1 MKNKIFRTMSLVIAV
16 LLLLGLGI
24 TGHEAHAQEP
34 DLYIVDT
41 TEDLRDRV
49 QNGVCSANIPSD
61 GPCSLRAAIYEAAR
75 YTGGKITIEVPPGV
89 YKLTLTEPSSEG
101 EPEDHYGNLDF
112 PDIAVGSTDITI
124 IGTGDWDNPSVI
136 DANFID
142 RVMQIG
148 ERQKIRLEN
157 LVLKNGLAMSDD
169 DRRGGG
175 LNILNATVTLLHVR
189 LTNNESPETSTSTS
203 PSNGGGIF
211 SWNSQLS
218 LLYCELD
225 HNKALEGSAYI
236 GGFDRGITSIWAS
249 TIHHNTVNLESG
261 SHIIPGTDMLI
272 INSTISD
279 NQGGRYNIETR
290 KDYSLIIKNSTI
302 ISRGELGIVD
312 NKSDKLTLRF
322 NILQVIPT
330 LGVVSG
336 KVCDMP
342 EGYEPSYGGNFFS
355 DYSCNPKVDEDK
367 DIVIQYS
374 DMLLG
379 PLANYG
385 GWTPT
390 VPLLSRQGQK
400 SPAVNFGSGRC
411 PGLTSDSYLE
421 KDQRDKDRDPWCDSG
436 SFELQFGEIPTV
448 VYLPL
453 IIK

>member
-1 MKNKIFRTMSLVIAV
+1 
-16 LLLLGLGI
+16 
-24 TGHEAHAQEP
+24 
-34 DLYIVDT
+34 
-41 TEDLRDRV
+41 
-49 QNGVCSANIPSD
+49 
-61 GPCSLRAAIYEAAR
+61 
-75 YTGGKITIEVPPGV
+75 
-89 YKLTLTEPSSEG
+89 
-101 EPEDHYGNLDF
+101 
-112 PDIAVGSTDITI
+112 
-124 IGTGDWDNPSVI
+124 
-136 DANFID
+136 
-142 RVMQIG
+142 
-148 ERQKIRLEN
+148 
-157 LVLKNGLAMSDD
+157 
-169 DRRGGG
+169 
-175 LNILNATVTLLHVR
+175 
-189 LTNNESPETSTSTS
+189 
-203 PSNGGGIF
+203 
-211 SWNSQLS
+211 
-218 LLYCELD
+218 LD

-453 IIK
+453 ITK

>member
-1 MKNKIFRTMSLVIAV
+1 MQRKIFKTFSLATAI

-24 TGHEAHAQEP
+24 TGREAHAEEP
-34 DLYIVDT
+34 MLHIVNT
-41 TEDLRDRV
+41 TEDLRDFA
-49 QNGVCSANIPSD
+49 QNGVCSAGEASY

-75 YTGGKITIEVPPGV
+75 RTSGKVTIEVPPGV
-89 YKLTLTEPSSEG
+89 YKLTLTGPDDE
-101 EPEDHYGNLDF
+101 EDHYGDLDF
-112 PDIAVGSTDITI
+112 PDLDDGEATDITI
-124 IGTGDWDNPSVI
+124 IGTGEWDNPSVI

-302 ISRGELGIVD
+302 ISRGKLGIVGIVD
-312 NKSDKLTLRF
+312 NNYSGNLALRF

-330 LGVVSG
+330 PGVGSG
-336 KVCDMP
+336 GEVCYLS
-342 EGYEPSYGGNFFS
+342 EGNEPSHGGNFFS
-355 DYSCNPKVDEDK
+355 DDSCGPTTADAVIPYSGM
-367 DIVIQYS
+367 S
-374 DMLLG
+374 LG

-390 VPLLSRQGQK
+390 ISLRPA
-400 SPAVNFGSGRC
+400 SPAVDFGSGKC
-411 PGLTSDSYLE
+411 PGLVYGQTLAE
-421 KDQRDKDRDPWCDSG
+421 DQRDKDRDSRCDSG
-436 SFELQFGEIPTV
+436 SFELQPGENPTV

>member
-157 LVLKNGLAMSDD
+157 LVLKNGLPMIDD

-175 LNILNATVTLLHVR
+175 LKILNATVTLLHVR

-279 NQGGRYNIETR
+279 NQGGRSNIETR
-290 KDYSLIIKNSTI
+290 EGKSLTIQNSTI
-302 ISRGELGIVD
+302 ISRGELGIV
-312 NKSDKLTLRF
+312 NNQSGNLALLF

-330 LGVVSG
+330 PGVGSG
-336 KVCDMP
+336 GEVCYLS
-342 EGYEPSYGGNFFS
+342 EGNEPSHGGNFFS
-355 DYSCNPKVDEDK
+355 DDSCGPTTADAVIPYSGM
-367 DIVIQYS
+367 S
-374 DMLLG
+374 LG

-390 VPLLSRQGQK
+390 ISLRPA
-400 SPAVNFGSGRC
+400 SPAVDFGSGKC
-411 PGLTSDSYLE
+411 PGLVYGQTLAE
-421 KDQRDKDRDPWCDSG
+421 DQRDKDRDSRCDSG
-436 SFELQFGEIPTV
+436 SFELQPGENPTV

>member
-279 NQGGRYNIETR
+279 NQGGRSNIETR
-290 KDYSLIIKNSTI
+290 EGKSLTIQNSTI
-302 ISRGELGIVD
+302 ISRGELGIV
-312 NKSDKLTLRF
+312 NNQSGNLALLF

-330 LGVVSG
+330 PGVGSG
-336 KVCDMP
+336 GEVCYLS
-342 EGYEPSYGGNFFS
+342 EGNEPSHGGNFFS
-355 DYSCNPKVDEDK
+355 DDSCGPTTADAVIPYSGM
-367 DIVIQYS
+367 S
-374 DMLLG
+374 LG

-390 VPLLSRQGQK
+390 ISLRPA
-400 SPAVNFGSGRC
+400 SPAVDFGSGKC
-411 PGLTSDSYLE
+411 PGLVYGQTLAE
-421 KDQRDKDRDPWCDSG
+421 DQRDKDRDSRCDSG
-436 SFELQFGEIPTV
+436 SFELQPGENPTV

>member
-249 TIHHNTVNLESG
+249 TIHHNTVNLELT
-261 SHIIPGTDMLI
+261 SHIYPGTDMLI

-279 NQGGRYNIETR
+279 NQGGRSNIETR
-290 KDYSLIIKNSTI
+290 EGKSLTIQNSTI
-302 ISRGELGIVD
+302 ISRGELGIV
-312 NKSDKLTLRF
+312 NNQSGNLALLF

-330 LGVVSG
+330 PGVGSG
-336 KVCDMP
+336 GEVCYLS
-342 EGYEPSYGGNFFS
+342 EGNEPSHGGNFFS
-355 DYSCNPKVDEDK
+355 DDSCGPTTADAVIPYSGM
-367 DIVIQYS
+367 S
-374 DMLLG
+374 LG

-390 VPLLSRQGQK
+390 ISLRPA
-400 SPAVNFGSGRC
+400 SPAVDFGSGKC
-411 PGLTSDSYLE
+411 PGLVYGQTLAE
-421 KDQRDKDRDPWCDSG
+421 DQRDKDRDSRCDSG
-436 SFELQFGEIPTV
+436 SFELQPGENPTV